1 MKESFIPSCEAG
13 GGGGGGAPQRH
24 LLTSRH
30 WKELILKHITH
41 NENLRS
47 NIQRDQWSLIHKQ
60 LTLENKFFWIKRF

>member
-1 MKESFIPSCEAG
+1 MLKGANLKG
-13 GGGGGGAPQRH
+13 GGRAPAPPIDQ
-24 LLTSRH
+24 RH